1 MKMRVFAWLAVVL
14 AVCAGLMVSCKK
26 EDGLEILDEALQAE
40 QYGVGF
46 KLGDTKLRDAV
57 QATLKEMAKDGT
69 AAKISATWF
78 EGENKFVMSAD
89 AVAAT
94 PNAAGVDPS
103 AAGFVFK
110 VGLDATFKPY
120 GFKNEKGEIVGFD
133 IDLAKEVA
141 KRRGWKIELKSID
154 WDAKDAELSSGMIN
168 CIWNGFT
175 INGREKQYT
184 WTEAYVNNSQVVMVR
199 KGSGIKKLSDLAG
212 KVVVVQKD
220 SSGAAAINDE
230 KNDAL
235 KKSLKAVRSV
245 PEFNTALMELRQGSC
260 DAVIIDQGV
269 AEMHLKGKQ

>member
-14 AVCAGLMVSCKK
+14 AVCTGLMVSCKK

-89 AVAAT
+89 PVAAT

-103 AAGFVFK
+103 AEGFVFK

>member
-1 MKMRVFAWLAVVL
+1 
-14 AVCAGLMVSCKK
+14 
-26 EDGLEILDEALQAE
+26 
-40 QYGVGF
+40 
-46 KLGDTKLRDAV
+46 
-57 QATLKEMAKDGT
+57 MAKDGT
-69 AAKISATWF
+69 AAKVSATWF

-89 AVAAT
+89 PVAAT

-103 AAGFVFK
+103 AEGFVFK